1 LFEDK
6 VIGKIYGPK
15 EDEVSGQR
23 RMLHNKE
30 LPFIQNSEIKKVT
43 KGWTFNL
50 DDERRNLYK
59 IL

>member
-1 LFEDK
+1 